1 MFLIRQCLA
10 FSKITNDK
18 FQKLHIAGSI
28 IFFENRP
35 IAVVAGGF
43 NNGFIYT
50 VEIWDF
56 TKRKEGATWIQG
68 MIFFFV

>member
-1 MFLIRQCLA
+1 MLNT
-10 FSKITNDK
+10 KG
-18 FQKLHIAGSI
+18 KLNIAGSLKLLK
-28 IFFENRP
+28 NRP

-56 TKRKEGATWIQG
+56 TKRKEGANWIQG
-68 MIFFFV
+68 MKS

>member
-1 MFLIRQCLA
+1 MLELSTIRYAKYQRQVKHCWL
-10 FSKITNDK
+10 FKIVK
-18 FQKLHIAGSI
+18 
-28 IFFENRP
+28 NRP

-56 TKRKEGATWIQG
+56 TKRKEGANWIQG
-68 MIFFFV
+68 MKS

>member
-1 MFLIRQCLA
+1 MNNQLLPRL
-10 FSKITNDK
+10 N
-18 FQKLHIAGSI
+18 IAGSLK
-28 IFFENRP
+28 FLKNRP

-56 TKRKEGATWIQG
+56 TKRKEGANWIQG
-68 MIFFFV
+68 MKS